1 MTLASI
7 AKFLTK
13 PFSDNGK
20 PSINHFTSLKSAK
33 TETQSYRK
41 DWMIKH
47 MPQNAQ
53 AAAKIKVKR
62 ASEKVAK

>member
-33 TETQSYRK
+33 TETQLQKGLDDKAHATERTSSCK
-41 DWMIKH
+41 NKG
-47 MPQNAQ
+47 Q
-53 AAAKIKVKR
+53 
-62 ASEKVAK
+62 EGE